1 MAAPIRA
8 VLVLLVLAFL
18 VGGIIDVLRNFE
30 DNQCEMTWMYEQPE
44 YHSITLN
51 KKFQRQFP
59 RYGLYFY
66 GEGNYAHQMKKLKFA
81 LTGVPVLFIPGNG
94 GSYKQVRS
102 LGSVAQRKAQNM
114 NNFFHF
120 NYFSVDLNEELSGM
134 HGAVLYQ
141 QTEFVNYCIRK
152 ILNLYKDSPSPPT
165 SVILVGHSMGGMIA
179 RALFTQKNFDPN
191 SVSTIIT
198 QATPHQGLVLVPDY
212 LVGKFYKEV
221 NGYWKA
227 NKNTKL
233 RDVVVVSTG
242 GGFRDVQVRQ
252 DLTSLD
258 GLVAQN
264 VSISTSSMSV
274 PKAWVSTD
282 HLCAVWCRQM
292 VMVTER
298 ALFDI
303 VNRSTLQESADVKNK
318 MSVFRYHFLENP
330 GSREYLPVW
339 DEKVEIIKPAIWE
352 PVTTKQWLI
361 VKEKRKKFVY
371 LTVPISKNKNTLVA
385 ASNAKVDNWIF
396 ACKIKRGQ
404 DDCGDTLNLA
414 QRGRVIP
421 PLYSNKRVI
430 QLDLAE
436 LTDFTHV
443 VLVLPRGEDK
453 TVVSGEIVGRSE
465 LSRTYK
471 LPGLLDILSAFP
483 GSLLSKKEIFR
494 FKGSNSVFFDVSL
507 SGLNSVFHSYKAYLD
522 STGCPNST
530 DEYDGSVMQFHMT
543 DGFEDTFAFIKQGLS
558 GEITLKRQ
566 SVYRG
571 KTQQKV
577 QLLLYLQPGCNYRL
591 SIKPE
596 ILDSM
601 GQFIR
606 FYGPLLLAFIV
617 ANILMGFIGQ
627 LRSLNKSTI
636 CPTLLESV
644 AKYSRPYYVI
654 PLELVIRYL
663 LSHQT
668 VHRFLLPLGLPE
680 DDSIHLQRLRMWFS
694 GLPLILYLLGLG
706 FIAFYVYFFQI
717 VLKVCG
723 KVLCRVW
730 CCPDVCS
737 SLFKLLKYG
746 LILAAI
752 GISGFVC
759 GSLGIAVCCC
769 IQLLKLIRLRCAC
782 EHTSPQ
788 QFHSISLYN
797 FHFSIFLMLLWLFLF
812 DAPPLIVWVGH
823 IKFSYRLEDD
833 PSRLAGVLCSVAY
846 LIISTW
852 DKPSPVRNMYT
863 SVIYML
869 YIDVILLLLYAT
881 YSQYRIVYVLVAV
894 MLSLIVP
901 QIVSNTIREPNVS
914 DEKDKND

>member
-1 MAAPIRA
+1 
-8 VLVLLVLAFL
+8 
-18 VGGIIDVLRNFE
+18 
-30 DNQCEMTWMYEQPE
+30 
-44 YHSITLN
+44 
-51 KKFQRQFP
+51 
-59 RYGLYFY
+59 
-66 GEGNYAHQMKKLKFA
+66 MKKLKFA

-120 NYFSVDLNEELSGM
+120 NYFSVDLNEELSGL
-134 HGAVLYQ
+134 HGAALYQ

-152 ILNLYKDSPSPPT
+152 ILNLYKESPTAPK

-179 RALFTQKNFDPN
+179 RALFTQKGFDPK

-198 QATPHQGLVLVPDY
+198 QATPHQGLVLVPEY

-242 GGFRDVQVRQ
+242 GGFRDFQVRQ

-264 VSISTSSMSV
+264 VSISSSTMSV

-303 VNRSTLQESADVKNK
+303 VNRSTLQESTDVKNK
-318 MSVFRYHFLENP
+318 ISVFRYHFLENP

-339 DEKVEIIKPAIWE
+339 DEQVEIIKPGIWE
-352 PVTTKQWLI
+352 PITSKQWLI

-371 LTVPISKNKNTLVA
+371 VTVPISKNKDNTLVA
-385 ASNAKVDNWIF
+385 VSNAKVDNWIF
-396 ACKIKRGQ
+396 ACKIKSGH

-414 QRGRVIP
+414 QKGRVIP
-421 PLYSNKRVI
+421 PLYSNKRFI
-430 QLDLAE
+430 RLELAE
-436 LTDFTHV
+436 LTEFTHV
-443 VLVLPRGEDK
+443 VFVLPRGEDK
-453 TVVSGEIVGRSE
+453 AVLSGEILGRSE

-471 LPGLLDILSAFP
+471 LPGFLDILSTFP
-483 GSLLSKKEIFR
+483 GSLLLRKEIFR
-494 FKGSNSVFFDVSL
+494 FKGSNYVFREVSL
-507 SGLNSVFHSYKAYLD
+507 SGLNSVFHLYKAYLD
-522 STGCPNST
+522 SEGCSNST
-530 DEYDGSVMQFHMT
+530 DEYDGSVMQFHVT
-543 DGFEDTFAFIKQGLS
+543 DAFEDTFAFIKQGLS

-571 KTQQKV
+571 KTLQKV
-577 QLLLYLQPGCNYRL
+577 QLLLYLQPGCKYRL

-606 FYGPLLLAFIV
+606 FYGPLLLGFIV
-617 ANILMGFIGQ
+617 VNILMGFIGQ
-627 LRSLNKSTI
+627 LRSLNKSVV
-636 CPTLLESV
+636 CPTFLESV
-644 AKYSRPYYVI
+644 AKYCRPYYVI
-654 PLELVIRYL
+654 PFELGIRYL
-663 LSHQT
+663 LGNQA
-668 VHRFLLPLGLPE
+668 VHKFLLPLGIPE
-680 DDSIHLQRLRMWFS
+680 DDSMHLQRLGIWFS

-706 FIAFYVYFFQI
+706 FVAFHVYFLQI

-723 KVLCRVW
+723 KVFCRIC

-737 SLFKLLKYG
+737 SLFKLLKYT
-746 LILAAI
+746 LILSAVA
-752 GISGFVC
+752 ISGFVC

-782 EHTSPQ
+782 ERTGPQ

-797 FHFSIFLMLLWLFLF
+797 FHFSISLILVWLFLF
-812 DAPPLIVWVGH
+812 EAAPLIVWVGQ
-823 IKFSYRLEDD
+823 IKFSYKLEGD

-852 DKPSPVRNMYT
+852 DKPSPVRSMYT

-881 YSQYRIVYVLVAV
+881 YSQYRIVYVLIAA

-901 QIVSNTIREPNVS
+901 QIVSNTIQQSNVS
-914 DEKDKND
+914 DEKDKDK